1 MKKAI
6 GLTANTSDFRPN
18 LPQTK
23 HLNYFMG
30 TNPIYM
36 ANGGDVKAGIPNYPD
51 VNVTRGFLPAAL
63 GFDNGGE
70 ANSNILQQIDK
81 LMLILGGD
89 MKKVIEYLKKWL
101 GYTDEQ
107 INSALNQKDAQVP
120 SDRQPGIDIANQIK
134 PVTPKDTVTTTPSDR
149 QPGLDVPLQPLVPS
163 DRQPQF
169 NIPPSLVPL
178 PKISIEQRQ
187 RDFEDKQRAPDTVPG
202 ITSIIPS
209 DRQPGIGIANE
220 MQPTEP
226 KEELPFYLKPF
237 DFNKDGKITQEDLD
251 IAIQKGFKPAIDAIK
266 KWLGLSGTDPED
278 LPDIEIEPDLE
289 DDKGGITEIK
299 PSDRQPG
306 LEKEDQETLKK
317 GSEIMGKSNQEQIE
331 IANTRGITALDPST
345 PDPDKKKKDV
355 PAWALPMMSAGF
367 AMMASKSPYFLQAL
381 GEGGQKGL
389 ETLTA
394 QKTAEEEKLDKESQ
408 RDLQTAQAA
417 YYRGE
422 GRQPSS
428 KTMVQGGVVG
438 QIKNGVWEPI
448 IDSTTNKPLRATI
461 GRAEAIEMLSKNE
474 MYNMASR
481 EDKEKMITEYMDI
494 YNNTNT
500 FINDKLVEQDT
511 GGGILESIDNW
522 VKDWLGLKDGGIVS
536 LRR

>member
-1 MKKAI
+1 
-6 GLTANTSDFRPN
+6 
-18 LPQTK
+18 
-23 HLNYFMG
+23 
-30 TNPIYM
+30 
-36 ANGGDVKAGIPNYPD
+36 
-51 VNVTRGFLPAAL
+51 
-63 GFDNGGE
+63 
-70 ANSNILQQIDK
+70 
-81 LMLILGGD
+81 
-89 MKKVIEYLKKWL
+89 
-101 GYTDEQ
+101 
-107 INSALNQKDAQVP
+107 
-120 SDRQPGIDIANQIK
+120 
-134 PVTPKDTVTTTPSDR
+134 
-149 QPGLDVPLQPLVPS
+149 
-163 DRQPQF
+163 
-169 NIPPSLVPL
+169 
-178 PKISIEQRQ
+178 
-187 RDFEDKQRAPDTVPG
+187 
-202 ITSIIPS
+202 
-209 DRQPGIGIANE
+209 
-220 MQPTEP
+220 
-226 KEELPFYLKPF
+226 
-237 DFNKDGKITQEDLD
+237 
-251 IAIQKGFKPAIDAIK
+251 
-266 KWLGLSGTDPED
+266 
-278 LPDIEIEPDLE
+278 
-289 DDKGGITEIK
+289 
-299 PSDRQPG
+299 
-306 LEKEDQETLKK
+306 
-317 GSEIMGKSNQEQIE
+317 MGKSNQEQIE

-408 RDLQTAQAA
+408 RDLQTAQAE

-522 VKDWLGLKDGGIVS
+522 VKGWLGLKDGAIVS
-536 LRR
+536 LTR